1 MTATFKLATL
11 GTAATLLAGCSWLP
25 TGGGHKAPVAGGAY
39 HSAQGPAASCQI
51 PHPQAPIPF
60 GCNPA
65 SVTVGVAGF
74 SQQPQFGPAP
84 TQASYATGGYG
95 SHAAAGG
102 APYSVADV
110 PFSEFERPRTPW
122 GNGSRLRGTLS
133 LGVSKSVGGDY
144 LDYSSAGNIDP
155 TQGYDPSL
163 YNISDVRSVVPT
175 AQGVE
180 RFIASYTAEVES
192 INQPNVSYDDVH
204 STPLAL
210 KAGAEWAV
218 SPRASLFGNVGYT
231 YSEGQSGE
239 AFNVTGAITR
249 TRGEIRED
257 VDDDTVIFTPG
268 DSSTVRNIERIA
280 SYDFDYSDR
289 RQLDLEVGGRY
300 YFDYMKDRGLDRVR
314 PFVSAAGGATML
326 NEQNINISQ
335 TQANY
340 QGAFDNSA
348 LVPPSEATQGTL
360 YSVVPAQLG
369 GQEATV
375 RLYDEQWIPS
385 GRLNAGVEWQASPR
399 MSLAFETGVEVR
411 GGLRYTDNEIT
422 SFDDN
427 GDAFTTVEEGERGD
441 TDIAIPFTVRGSF
454 NF

>member
-25 TGGGHKAPVAGGAY
+25 TGGGHKAPVAGSAYLGAQA
-39 HSAQGPAASCQI
+39 SASSCQI

-74 SQQPQFGPAP
+74 SQQPQFGPAS
-84 TQASYATGGYG
+84 QAPAAYATGGYG

-110 PFSEFERPRTPW
+110 PFSEFERPLTPW

-144 LDYSSAGNIDP
+144 LDYSSAGNINP
-155 TQGYDPSL
+155 SQGYDPSL
-163 YNISDVRSVVPT
+163 YDVFDVRSVVQT
-175 AQGVE
+175 ELGVE
-180 RFIASYTAEVES
+180 RFLASYTAEIES
-192 INQPNVSYDDVH
+192 INQPNISYDDVH

-218 SPRASLFGNVGYT
+218 SPRASVFGNVGYT

-257 VDDDTVIFTPG
+257 TADSVIFTPG
-268 DSSTVRNIERIA
+268 DVVTVPNVERIA
-280 SYDFDYSDR
+280 SFDFDFSDR
-289 RQLDLEVGGRY
+289 RQLDLEAGGRY
-300 YFDYMKDRGLDRVR
+300 YFDYMGNRGLDRVR
-314 PFVSAAGGATML
+314 PFVSAAAGASMI
-326 NEQNINISQ
+326 NEQNISISQ
-335 TQANY
+335 TQSIYDA
-340 QGAFDNSA
+340 AFNNA
-348 LVPPSEATQGTL
+348 LTMSPSEATQGTL
-360 YSVVPAQLG
+360 YNVVPAQLG
-369 GQEATV
+369 GQSANV
-375 RLYDEQWIPS
+375 RLYDEQWVPS

-399 MSLAFETGVEVR
+399 TSLAFETGVEVR
-411 GGLRYTDNEIT
+411 GGLEY
-422 SFDDN
+422 
-427 GDAFTTVEEGERGD
+427 ATTGERGD
-441 TDIAIPFTVRGSF
+441 SDIAIPVTVRGSF

>member
-25 TGGGHKAPVAGGAY
+25 NGGGPKAPVAGAGYYGAQ
-39 HSAQGPAASCQI
+39 APAATSCQI

-65 SVTVGVAGF
+65 SVTVGAAAF
-74 SQQPQFGPAP
+74 SQQPQFGPA
-84 TQASYATGGYG
+84 QASYATGGYG
-95 SHAAAGG
+95 SHAAEGG
-102 APYSVADV
+102 APYAVANV
-110 PFSEFERPRTPW
+110 PFSEFERPLTPW
-122 GNGSRLRGTLS
+122 GNGSRLRGSLS
-133 LGVSKSVGGDY
+133 LGISKSVGGDY

-155 TQGYDPSL
+155 SQGYDPSL
-163 YNISDVRSVVPT
+163 YDIIDVRNVTQT
-175 AQGVE
+175 AIGVE
-180 RFIASYTAEVES
+180 RFNADYTAVVES
-192 INQPNVSYDDVH
+192 INRPNVSYDDVH

-249 TRGEIRED
+249 TRGEVRED
-257 VDDDTVIFTPG
+257 TPTETIFTPG
-268 DSSTVRNIERIA
+268 DSVTQPNIERIA
-280 SYDFDYSDR
+280 SFDFDYSDR
-289 RQLDLEVGGRY
+289 RQLDLEAGGRY
-300 YFDYMKDRGLDRVR
+300 YFDYMGSRGLDRVR
-314 PFVSAAGGATML
+314 PFVSAAGGASMI
-326 NEQNINISQ
+326 NDQIINISQ
-335 TQANY
+335 TQSNY
-340 QGAFDNSA
+340 RQAFENAATVS
-348 LVPPSEATQGTL
+348 PSEAAQGTL
-360 YSVVPAQLG
+360 YNVVPAQLG

-411 GGLRYTDNEIT
+411 GALRYSDNEIT
-422 SFDDN
+422 DFDEN
-427 GDAFTTVEEGERGD
+427 GNAFTTTVEGQRGD
-441 TDIAIPFTVRGSF
+441 TDISIPLTVRGSF

>member
-25 TGGGHKAPVAGGAY
+25 SSGGHTAPVAGAGYYGAQ
-39 HSAQGPAASCQI
+39 APAPSCQI

-65 SVTVGVAGF
+65 SVTVGAAAF
-74 SQQPQFGPAP
+74 SQQPQFGPAS

-102 APYSVADV
+102 APYGVADV
-110 PFSEFERPRTPW
+110 PFSEFERPQTPW
-122 GNGSRLRGTLS
+122 GNGSRLRGSLS

-155 TQGYDPSL
+155 SQGYDPSL
-163 YNISDVRSVVPT
+163 YDIVGVRSVVQT
-175 AQGVE
+175 ATGIE

-192 INQPNVSYDDVH
+192 IDQPNVSYDDVH

-218 SPRASLFGNVGYT
+218 GPRASVFGNVGYT

-249 TRGEIRED
+249 FRGEIRED
-257 VDDDTVIFTPG
+257 TGDSVIFTEG
-268 DSSTVRNIERIA
+268 DIVTVPNVERIA
-280 SYDFDYSDR
+280 SFDFDFSDR
-289 RQLDLEVGGRY
+289 RQLDLEAGGRY
-300 YFDYMKDRGLDRVR
+300 YFDYMKSQGLDRVR
-314 PFVSAAGGATML
+314 PFVSAAAGGSL
-326 NEQNINISQ
+326 INEQNVNISQ
-335 TQANY
+335 TQSIYDA
-340 QGAFDNSA
+340 AFNNA
-348 LVPPSEATQGTL
+348 LSGPVSEATQGTL
-360 YSVVPAQLG
+360 YNVVPAQLG
-369 GQEATV
+369 GQESTV
-375 RLYDEQWIPS
+375 RLYDEQWVPS

-399 MSLAFETGVEVR
+399 TSLAFETGIEVR
-411 GGLRYTDNEIT
+411 GGLEYAST
-422 SFDDN
+422 
-427 GDAFTTVEEGERGD
+427 GERSD
-441 TDIAIPFTVRGSF
+441 TDIAIPVTVRGSF